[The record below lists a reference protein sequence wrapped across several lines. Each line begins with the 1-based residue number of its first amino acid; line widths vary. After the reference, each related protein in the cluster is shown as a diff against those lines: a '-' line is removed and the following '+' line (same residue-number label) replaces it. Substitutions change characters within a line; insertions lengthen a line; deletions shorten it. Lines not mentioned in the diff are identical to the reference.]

1 MTDTNKMRGEFEA
14 WVNKN
19 IGHGWLRRHDSRGDE
34 YLDNNIQILWECWQ
48 ASRQAVV
55 VELPDTV
62 ANTGTLTSNAVLSYK
77 RECKEAIE
85 AAGLRCE
92 VKL

>member
-1 MTDTNKMRGEFEA
+1 MTDTSKIQFEQWHKRETQAFVAAGEVEA
-14 WVNKN
+14 AQVMEGFKESMWSV
-19 IGHGWLRRHDSRGDE
+19 
-34 YLDNNIQILWECWQ
+34 WE